1 MGAAL
6 ISGFKGINEKARKP
20 GTVIMLTLQDMEI
33 FMWNMSKICVACKH
47 E

>member
-6 ISGFKGINEKARKP
+6 ISGFKGINEKVRKP

-33 FMWNMSKICVACKH
+33 YYVEH